1 MKTRQHHEL
10 IVADEQTHA
19 TLDRKRAHLER
30 AQRYLDECDA
40 SRRDD
45 AARRVK
51 RLTSEMQL
59 ARVEADAATDALIA
73 YEHANRWTVNPPEIV
88 VVDAPDV
95 SQCCNAPTSVD
106 EHAVVYCKRCYRP
119 V

>member
-10 IVADEQTHA
+10 IVADQHAQA
-19 TLDRKRAHLER
+19 TLDRKRQHLER
-30 AQRYLDECDA
+30 AQRYLDECDD
-40 SRRDD
+40 SRRAD
-45 AARRVK
+45 AERRVE
-51 RLTSEMQL
+51 RISREMQV

-73 YEHANRWTVNPPEIV
+73 YEHAQRWTVSTPEIV

>member
-1 MKTRQHHEL
+1 MTREHHEL
-10 IVADEQTHA
+10 IVADQHA
-19 TLDRKRAHLER
+19 QETLDRKRAHLER
-30 AQRYLDECDA
+30 AQR
-40 SRRDD
+40 
-45 AARRVK
+45 
-51 RLTSEMQL
+51 
-59 ARVEADAATDALIA
+59 
-73 YEHANRWTVNPPEIV
+73 WTVTTPEIV